1 MGSLEDT
8 KLVAKEIEAEYLAML
23 KRQREEEEADQ
34 PAALGRMSE
43 SIVSLLRTAL
53 ITEPTKADIEQT
65 HNLILLI
72 NNPIQVKLCELML
85 PTLHRYLEAKELP
98 GFLRES
104 KDD

>member
-1 MGSLEDT
+1 
-8 KLVAKEIEAEYLAML
+8 ML
-23 KRQREEEEADQ
+23 KSQREEEEADQ
-34 PAALGRMSE
+34 PADLWRWSE
-43 SIVSLLRTAL
+43 SIVNLLRTAL
-53 ITEPTKADIEQT
+53 ITKPTKASIEQM

-72 NNPIQVKLCELML
+72 NDPIQVKLWELML